1 MSHRSSFGTH
11 LRYWR
16 KARRLTQ
23 FDVAMS
29 AGYSQRHLSFLES
42 GRSQPSRGT
51 VMVLAETLAVPIR
64 ERNALLD
71 AAGFAPV
78 YTREPL
84 GSEHLEVVLGAVHD
98 VLASH
103 RPFPALLVD
112 RAWNTFALNETGNAL
127 FSQFVGGGPS
137 YESLDAV
144 NAIRIC
150 LDEAGLKPF
159 IKNWQG
165 FMRGILGQLKSELRH
180 DLVQDDIAT
189 LIDDIQSALA
199 QTRSE
204 NSVTLA
210 DDFPVLRLQL
220 ERDGLELSLFTMMST
235 FNLPLDATI
244 AELRIETFFP
254 ADDAS
259 RAFLL
264 ALDESVHRQTENT
277 GQPGKFLDVQ

>member
-1 MSHRSSFGTH
+1 MTGRSSFGTH

-16 KARRLTQ
+16 KARGLTQ

-42 GRSQPSRGT
+42 ARSQPSRET
-51 VMVLAETLAVPIR
+51 VMVLAETLGVPIR
-64 ERNALLD
+64 ERNVLLD

-78 YTREPL
+78 YTKEPL
-84 GSEHLEVVLGAVHD
+84 NSAHLEVVLGAVHD

-112 RAWNTFALNETGNAL
+112 RSWNTFALNETANVL
-127 FSQFVGGGPS
+127 FSQFVGPGPG

-159 IKNWQG
+159 IKNWQD
-165 FMRGILGQLKSELRH
+165 FMRGILAQLKAELRR
-180 DLVQDDIAT
+180 DLVQDDIAV
-189 LIDDIQSALA
+189 LIEDIQSALA
-199 QTRSE
+199 KSKADRSA
-204 NSVTLA
+204 TLA
-210 DDFPVLRLQL
+210 DDFPVVRLQL

-244 AELRIETFFP
+244 AELRIETFLP

-264 ALDESVHRQTENT
+264 ALDQSVHRQNEEA
-277 GQPGKFLDVQ
+277 